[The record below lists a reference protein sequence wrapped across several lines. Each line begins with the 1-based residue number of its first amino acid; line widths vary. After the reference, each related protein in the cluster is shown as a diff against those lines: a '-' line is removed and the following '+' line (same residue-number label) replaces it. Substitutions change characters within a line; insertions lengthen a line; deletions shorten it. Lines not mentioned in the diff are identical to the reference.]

1 MRKVRFADSEDM
13 VSLSKL
19 YQSQG
24 WESFTEERIVHLLE
38 SSHYM
43 LIEENG
49 VIIAFLRYLTDDV
62 LTTFIAEILVDK
74 AFRGQGL
81 GRLLVEEIMNLHP
94 KTRLELISEAD
105 DFYDHLGFR
114 NVGKGYRFP

>member
-13 VSLSKL
+13 VSLSNL

-81 GRLLVEEIMNLHP
+81 GWLLVEEIMNLHP

>member
-81 GRLLVEEIMNLHP
+81 GWLLVEEIMNLHP

>member
-38 SSHYM
+38 SSHYI

-49 VIIAFLRYLTDDV
+49 VIIAFLRYLTDD
-62 LTTFIAEILVDK
+62 
-74 AFRGQGL
+74 
-81 GRLLVEEIMNLHP
+81 
-94 KTRLELISEAD
+94 
-105 DFYDHLGFR
+105 FYDHLRFR
-114 NVGKGYRFP
+114 NVGKDYRFP

>member
-13 VSLSKL
+13 VSLAKL

-38 SSHYM
+38 SSHYI

-74 AFRGQGL
+74 AFRSQGL

>member
-13 VSLSKL
+13 VSLAKL

-38 SSHYM
+38 SSHYI

-81 GRLLVEEIMNLHP
+81 GRLLVEEIMNLHS

>member
-38 SSHYM
+38 SSHYI

-105 DFYDHLGFR
+105 DFYDHLRFR

>member
-1 MRKVRFADSEDM
+1 MREVRFAGSEDM

-24 WESFTEERIVHLLE
+24 WGSFTEERIVHLLE

>member
-13 VSLSKL
+13 LSLSKL

>member
-1 MRKVRFADSEDM
+1 M
-13 VSLSKL
+13 
-19 YQSQG
+19 
-24 WESFTEERIVHLLE
+24 
-38 SSHYM
+38 
-43 LIEENG
+43 
-49 VIIAFLRYLTDDV
+49 IIAFLRYLTDDV

-105 DFYDHLGFR
+105 DFYDHLRFR

>member
-105 DFYDHLGFR
+105 DFYNHLGFR